1 MKKLLFLSLML
12 ITLVS
17 CEQKRNWKVETTN
30 ITEQWNAREYR
41 IIWTKVN
48 VSSEVVL
55 DMSEKEIK
63 DYCRSSFHQEEI
75 GIYIYKYYTNKK
87 YTEQ

>member
-17 CEQKRNWKVETTN
+17 CEQKRNWSVTTTN
-30 ITEQWNAREYR
+30 TTEQWNKAQYKR
-41 IIWTKVN
+41 IWTKTV
-48 VSSEVVL
+48 VTSEIVL

-63 DYCRSSFHQEEI
+63 EYCKPSFYQEEI
-75 GIYIYKYYTNKK
+75 GIYIYKYYTNKT